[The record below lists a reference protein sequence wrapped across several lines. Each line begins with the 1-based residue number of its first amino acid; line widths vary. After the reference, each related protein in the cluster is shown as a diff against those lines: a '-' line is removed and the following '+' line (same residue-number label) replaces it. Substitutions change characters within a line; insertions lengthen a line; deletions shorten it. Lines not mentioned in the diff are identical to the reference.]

1 MRELSQKR
9 AICAMPIAG
18 SYRSIDFT
26 LSNMTNSHIQKV
38 AVFTQYN
45 ARSLNEHL
53 NSSKWWDFGRKQG
66 GLYVFTPAVTAE
78 NSNWYRGTADAIY
91 QNLSFLKN
99 SHEPYVVIAS
109 GDCVYK
115 LDYNKVLEYHIEK
128 KADITVVCRDMEA
141 GTNVE
146 RFGTIRMNEES
157 RIEEFEEKPL
167 QAKTNTI
174 SCGIYVVRRRLLIEM
189 IEKCAEEDRYDF
201 VRDILIRYKDLKRIY
216 GYKIKDYWR
225 NIASVDDYYST
236 NMDFLKADVRNYFF
250 KQYPDVYSKVDDL
263 PPAKY
268 NPGSQVR
275 NSLVSSGCI
284 VNGVVENSVI
294 FKKSYIGNNCVIKNS
309 IILNDVYIGDN
320 THIENCIVESRD
332 TIRAN
337 SYFVGEGEVK
347 IVVERNERYVI
358 SVIRIRDRY
367 SAWLLADKALWRF
380 TNPTDMSMQGDSPEY
395 EYL

>member
-1 MRELSQKR
+1 MKAVGIILAGGNNSRMQELSNKR
-9 AICAMPIAG
+9 AIAAMPVGG
-18 SYRSIDFT
+18 SYRSIDFA
-26 LSNMTNSHIQKV
+26 LSNMSNSHVQTV
-38 AVFTQYN
+38 AVLTQYS

-53 NSSKWWDFGRKQG
+53 SSSKWWDFGRKQG
-66 GLYVFTPAVTAE
+66 GLFVFTPTTTAD
-78 NSNWYRGTADAIY
+78 NSFWYRGTADAIA
-91 QNLSFLKN
+91 QNLDFLKKC
-99 SHEPYVVIAS
+99 HEPYVIIAS
-109 GDCVYK
+109 GDGVYK

-268 NPGSQVR
+268 NTGAEVK
-275 NSLVSSGCI
+275 NSIISSGCI
-284 VNGVVENSVI
+284 VNGKVENSII
-294 FKKSYIGNNCVIKNS
+294 FKDVYIGNNCTIKNS
-309 IILNDVYIGDN
+309 IILNDVYIGDDSY
-320 THIENCIVESRD
+320 IENCIVESRD
-332 TIRAN
+332 TLRPGTN
-337 SYFVGEGEVK
+337 YVGTDDEVK
-347 IVVERNERYVI
+347 IVIEKNVRYI
-358 SVIRIRDRY
+358 
-367 SAWLLADKALWRF
+367 L
-380 TNPTDMSMQGDSPEY
+380 
-395 EYL
+395 